1 VENAFGM
8 VTVRDLVYHFPRRYA
23 ERGELTD
30 IASLRVGEDVTI
42 MAQVLRCNP
51 HQMKSRPGWIVDVLV
66 GDGSGKTLS
75 LAFFTQKMG
84 QAQWRASQLRPGTRA
99 MFAGTVSE
107 FQGKRQLTH
116 PDYLLLDEDD
126 AAEDFASALIP
137 VYPATKDLYS
147 WQVAKLVS
155 TVMSTLEPQVDP
167 MPATLRSQ
175 RSLMD
180 LSSALREIHRPAS
193 WATVTL
199 ARNRLKW
206 DEAFAVQISLVQRK
220 MRAAQWPAVP
230 RRRRDDGLLA
240 AFDAELPF
248 PLTNGQRAVGEEIA
262 HDLAVEHPM
271 HRLLQGEV
279 GSGKT
284 VCALRGMLQV
294 VDCGAQAA
302 ILAPTEVL
310 AAQHY
315 RSMRDLLGAMGRAG
329 ELDGAEQA
337 TQIALVTGSQGAP
350 ARRRA
355 LAAVSSGAA
364 GIVVGTHALLYEG
377 VEFHDLGLV
386 VVDEQHR
393 FGVEQRDALR
403 AKAEQPPHVLVM
415 TATPIPRTVAMT
427 VFGDLDVS
435 TLTELPGG
443 RSPITTHVVP
453 ATEKPTFLDRAW
465 QRLREEVAQGHQAYV
480 VCPRIGGDASTEDAS
495 LVDSDTPARRPAAAV
510 LEVAPLLAQGALQ
523 GLRVGVLH
531 GRLPGDEK
539 DAVMR
544 DFGAGKLDVVVSTT
558 VIEVG
563 VDVPNATVMVV
574 LDADR
579 FGISQLHQLRGRVGR
594 GSAPGLC
601 LLVTETPQG
610 TPARERLAAV
620 ESTLDGF
627 RLAELDLEL
636 RREGDVLGE
645 AQSGSRSH
653 LRLLSLLKDA
663 DVIEEARAAAE
674 ELLADDPML
683 EAHPELAAA
692 IAALVAE
699 DRAEFLEKG

>member
-1 VENAFGM
+1 
-8 VTVRDLVYHFPRRYA
+8 YHFPRRYA

-329 ELDGAEQA
+329 ELDGAE
-337 TQIALVTGSQGAP
+337 
-350 ARRRA
+350 
-355 LAAVSSGAA
+355 
-364 GIVVGTHALLYEG
+364 H
-377 VEFHDLGLV
+377 
-386 VVDEQHR
+386 
-393 FGVEQRDALR
+393 
-403 AKAEQPPHVLVM
+403 
-415 TATPIPRTVAMT
+415 
-427 VFGDLDVS
+427 
-435 TLTELPGG
+435 
-443 RSPITTHVVP
+443 
-453 ATEKPTFLDRAW
+453 
-465 QRLREEVAQGHQAYV
+465 
-480 VCPRIGGDASTEDAS
+480 
-495 LVDSDTPARRPAAAV
+495 
-510 LEVAPLLAQGALQ
+510 
-523 GLRVGVLH
+523 
-531 GRLPGDEK
+531 
-539 DAVMR
+539 
-544 DFGAGKLDVVVSTT
+544 
-558 VIEVG
+558 
-563 VDVPNATVMVV
+563 
-574 LDADR
+574 
-579 FGISQLHQLRGRVGR
+579 
-594 GSAPGLC
+594 
-601 LLVTETPQG
+601 
-610 TPARERLAAV
+610 
-620 ESTLDGF
+620 
-627 RLAELDLEL
+627 
-636 RREGDVLGE
+636 
-645 AQSGSRSH
+645 
-653 LRLLSLLKDA
+653 
-663 DVIEEARAAAE
+663 
-674 ELLADDPML
+674 
-683 EAHPELAAA
+683 
-692 IAALVAE
+692 
-699 DRAEFLEKG
+699 